1 VTDSLRNAVKRL
13 ETQVQ
18 YLLKNDRPG
27 VKHWINLSTIQ
38 NVNFYDV
45 VTETVNNPA
54 LATNDEEEEDE
65 IDLFGSDEEV
75 CY

>member
-1 VTDSLRNAVKRL
+1 LGELEKENRELRQVTDSLRNAVKRL

-18 YLLKNDRPG
+18 YLLKNDRP
-27 VKHWINLSTIQ
+27 
-38 NVNFYDV
+38 